1 MHGKPGGIENISLLN
16 VHRKKLIHL
25 RRLLSEKVRF
35 VVVFLQNFPFRPF
48 VDVFTCRCIC
58 ICFCIC
64 MTEERHGWLSTA
76 FTVGGRVMRR
86 GAVIDKRLSKKY
98 GTTQLRNTGEQVEKY
113 GTTYSG
119 EIQGSSH
126 RQEAGYGSVR
136 KVIKLPIS
144 PHRTRPSYVPTKTS
158 DAIYPL
164 KPPETIFA

>member
-1 MHGKPGGIENISLLN
+1 MQMYL
-16 VHRKKLIHL
+16 HL
-25 RRLLSEKVRF
+25 YLYLHDRGETWMVIYSIY
-35 VVVFLQNFPFRPF
+35 
-48 VDVFTCRCIC
+48 CRWSCY
-58 ICFCIC
+58 
-64 MTEERHGWLSTA
+64 EE
-76 FTVGGRVMRR
+76 
-86 GAVIDKRLSKKY
+86 GAVVDKRLSKKY

-136 KVIKLPIS
+136 KAIKLPIS